1 MRYVVTTLGV
11 VAILALTYCGLISNT
26 SALSTTVM
34 VNIALAACAVL
45 IRHATPI
52 RKREKK
58 QELGEAEVLHLASQ
72 LILLWLGAQM
82 LAVGAY
88 SLVGSANFDQHF
100 THEERSI
107 VLVALTALVVAP
119 VCEEILMRGLIYPLL
134 RFKLSGLISGLL
146 SSTLFALIHANI
158 VQIIVAFALGL
169 FLAAIYERTN
179 TLWHVI
185 AFHVLFNT
193 LSLFIPA
200 SAVVDILGV
209 AFVPAMT
216 FAVILVAFTLSM
228 VWFTTLN
235 PKAKGS
241 NRTQSGAG
249 REAASERSEPQV
261 LG

>member
-1 MRYVVTTLGV
+1 MRYVVTALGV
-11 VAILALTYCGLISNT
+11 VAILALTYCGLLSNT
-26 SALSTTVM
+26 SALSATVM
-34 VNIALAACAVL
+34 INIALAACAVL
-45 IRHATPI
+45 IRRATPI

-58 QELGEAEVLHLASQ
+58 QQLDEAEVLHLASQ
-72 LILLWLGAQM
+72 LILLWLGAQI

-100 THEERSI
+100 THEERPI

-146 SSTLFALIHANI
+146 SSALFALIHANI
-158 VQIIVAFALGL
+158 VQIIVAFVLGL

-209 AFVPAMT
+209 AFVPAMV
-216 FAVILVAFTLSM
+216 FAIILIAFTLSAA
-228 VWFTTLN
+228 WFQTLN
-235 PKAKGS
+235 PKAKGP
-241 NRTQSGAG
+241 NRAQSSAG
-249 REAASERSEPQV
+249 REAASERSEPQA